1 VNIDEEIA
9 KLKQTRLELKI
20 DLDGILDTINDIN
33 NKKKKKD
40 LSKATTKQLNAVL
53 ALYRQLFYDYSNLF
67 NNNEST
73 LKKAEDLAVEIRD
86 RNPPSFD

>member
-1 VNIDEEIA
+1 MNIDEEIA

-20 DLDGILDTINDIN
+20 DLDDILDTINDIN
-33 NKKKKKD
+33 NKKKD

-73 LKKAEDLAVEIRD
+73 LKKAEDLAVEIRE